1 MDVIK
6 AYFISDLHIDS
17 RIDDEEREKQSRI
30 LRFFEMV
37 KRDATHLYIVGDL
50 FDFWFEYK
58 QVIPKKYFI
67 FLHRLKNMTEQG
79 IEIHYLAGNHDF
91 ALGHFFNENLGIK
104 TYYNDNQFELSGK
117 RFYLFHGDG
126 VARRDVG
133 YRVLKRIL
141 RSSLNQRIFRW
152 IHPDWGIPF
161 ARLVSGSSRKYT
173 NQMNHLR
180 DEGDYIAFA
189 EKKFDQGF
197 DYVLMGHRHNPLC
210 HVRDRHKYINL
221 GDWISLFSYAE
232 FNGKD
237 LCLKYFER
245 HPK

>member
-1 MDVIK
+1 MNVIK

-30 LRFFEMV
+30 LRFFEKMQ
-37 KRDATHLYIVGDL
+37 RDATHLYIVGDL
-50 FDFWFEYK
+50 FDFWFEYN

-67 FLHRLKNMTEQG
+67 FLHRLKIMTEQG

-91 ALGHFFNENLGIK
+91 ALGQFFNDNLNVK
-104 TYYNDNQFELSGK
+104 TYGNDYSFELSGK
-117 RFYLFHGDG
+117 HFYLFHGDG
-126 VARRDVG
+126 VAWRDVG

-180 DEGDYIAFA
+180 DEGDYISFA
-189 EKKFDQGF
+189 EEKFAQGF

-210 HVRDRHKYINL
+210 HTRDGHKYINL

-232 FNGKD
+232 FDGKD
-237 LCLKYFER
+237 LSLKYFER
-245 HPK
+245 HQK